1 MQFRHPSGVRVAST
15 SGHCAVIGPEW
26 RDLPPFLHAD
36 ALAAGCECNQGTFKA
51 EKVEPQSSPE
61 AAARP
66 TNHDD
71 VIRQA
76 LELMLA
82 RKGDPDCTGD
92 FTADN
97 TPNAK
102 VVGKLASMNVRK
114 EDVMRV
120 FRDMQAEAAE
130 GEE

>member
-15 SGHCAVIGPEW
+15 TGHAAVIGPEW
-26 RDLPPFLHAD
+26 RELPPILHAD
-36 ALAAGCECNQGTFKA
+36 ALAAGCECDQSTFKA

-61 AAARP
+61 ASARP
-66 TNHDD
+66 NSHDD

-76 LELMLA
+76 LALMIE
-82 RKGDPDCTGD
+82 RKGDPECESDFNGD
-92 FTADN
+92 G

-102 VVGKLASMNVRK
+102 VVSKLSSLNCRK

-120 FRDMQAEAAE
+120 YRAMQAEAAE
-130 GEE
+130 